1 MNREQLAHVIRAAAS
16 IAIDGDMVI
25 IGSQAVLG
33 SFDVD
38 ELPGEAT
45 LSVEA
50 DVAFW
55 DDPGE
60 AKADLVDGSI
70 GEESPFHST
79 FGYYGQGVTL
89 ATARLP
95 TGWKDRL
102 VPFDW
107 SDTGGGSAR
116 CLEVHDLTVAKL
128 VAGREKD
135 MTFAAALLAHG
146 LIDRE
151 TLENRIAD
159 LEQPIDRERTGSR
172 LTSVAARA
180 DEAIAARNAE
190 LGRSSRVRDPYG
202 PRGSRTR

>member
-1 MNREQLAHVIRAAAS
+1 VNRDQLAHVIRAAAS
-16 IAIDGDMVI
+16 IAVDGDMVI

-55 DDPGE
+55 DDFGGE
-60 AKADLVDGSI
+60 KADLVDGSI
-70 GEESPFHST
+70 GEASPFHST

-95 TGWKDRL
+95 VGWKDRL
-102 VPFDW
+102 VHFDW
-107 SDTGGGSAR
+107 SDTGGGDAH

-146 LIDRE
+146 IVDRA
-151 TLENRIAD
+151 TLGTRIAD
-159 LEQPIDRERTGSR
+159 LDRPIDRERTGSR
-172 LTSVAARA
+172 LTIASARA
-180 DEAIAARNAE
+180 AQAIAARNAAE
-190 LGRSSRVRDPYG
+190 AAEAAETCDG
-202 PRGSRTR
+202 

>member
-16 IAIDGDMVI
+16 IAVDGDMVI
-25 IGSQAVLG
+25 IGSQSVLG
-33 SFDVD
+33 SFDVE

-55 DDPGE
+55 DDPDE
-60 AKADLVDGSI
+60 EKADRVDGSI

-89 ATARLP
+89 DTARLP

-107 SDTGGGSAR
+107 SDTGGGNAR
-116 CLEVHDLTVAKL
+116 CLEVHDLIVAKL

-135 MTFAAALLAHG
+135 MTFAEALLAHG
-146 LIDRE
+146 LVDRE
-151 TLENRIAD
+151 TLETRIGD
-159 LEQPIDRERTGSR
+159 LEQPIDRERTGAR

-180 DEAIAARNAE
+180 DDAIAARKAANAAE
-190 LGRSSRVRDPYG
+190 TGDA
-202 PRGSRTR
+202 